1 MINYFSRYYD
11 GGIYMLYMVLALVL
25 FLLFLGVVV
34 LLNFLVNYLTS
45 FRTDSDFVLQSED
58 YMFFKGVF
66 IGLVV
71 LAVGILGVLSTV
83 LVMYGA

>member
-11 GGIYMLYMVLALVL
+11 GGIYMLYMVLAFVL

-45 FRTDSDFVLQSED
+45 FRTGSDFVLQSED
-58 YMFFKGVF
+58 YMFFKSVF

-83 LVMYGA
+83 LVIC

>member
-34 LLNFLVNYLTS
+34 LLNLLVNYLTS
-45 FRTDSDFVLQSED
+45 FRTDSDFILQSED

-83 LVMYGA
+83 LVNC

>member
-11 GGIYMLYMVLALVL
+11 GGIYILYMVLALVL

-34 LLNFLVNYLTS
+34 LLNLLVNYLTS
-45 FRTDSDFVLQSED
+45 FRTDSDFILQSED

-83 LVMYGA
+83 LVIC

>member
-34 LLNFLVNYLTS
+34 LLNLLVNYLTS
-45 FRTDSDFVLQSED
+45 FRTDSDFILQSED

-83 LVMYGA
+83 LAIC

>member
-11 GGIYMLYMVLALVL
+11 GEIYMLYMVLALV
-25 FLLFLGVVV
+25 LFLGVVV

-58 YMFFKGVF
+58 YMFFKSVF
-66 IGLVV
+66 VGLVV

-83 LVMYGA
+83 LVIC